1 MSPAQP
7 TPTLATDTHPNQ
19 HCRPQAEHCLVVIH
33 DTHINNIANITL
45 DEWRPGRPGYLRE
58 TACAELL
65 RIQTT
70 IVERHPAPV
79 SPRPGQDP
87 YLLPATLSRRR
98 SGHKQQGRGCLLL
111 CSSAHLLLVVICKI
125 RPFSS
130 ILSIFCS
137 FSTKLGFF
145 RGRNFHLQNVTLRLE
160 DICCPVVTI
169 VRRGGHSGQHRCSL
183 VLEKVP
189 SEGS

>member
-65 RIQTT
+65 RIPTT
-70 IVERHPAPV
+70 V
-79 SPRPGQDP
+79 SRATSRPRGSPSWPGAVPGGRRILICYPRPCHGG
-87 YLLPATLSRRR
+87 AVVIS
-98 SGHKQQGRGCLLL
+98 SSSAGGV
-111 CSSAHLLLVVICKI
+111 CSSVPLLACCWWSFVKFAHFL
-125 RPFSS
+125 RFYPFSVR
-130 ILSIFCS
+130 LA
-137 FSTKLGFF
+137 
-145 RGRNFHLQNVTLRLE
+145 QN
-160 DICCPVVTI
+160 
-169 VRRGGHSGQHRCSL
+169 
-183 VLEKVP
+183 
-189 SEGS
+189 